1 MKKIILFLFLL
12 LIPIDV
18 EASSASFAVMDSDS
32 GRILA
37 GSNIN
42 ESMLIA
48 STTKIMTAIIALE
61 NSKLTDKYKV
71 GEEIDKV
78 YGSAIYVKK
87 DEILTLEDLLYGLLL
102 RSGNDAAMVIASNVT
117 DYDNFIKLMNKKA
130 ASLEMHNTV
139 FTNPHGLDDDTKNY
153 STAKDLAI
161 LMKYAMENGQ
171 FAKITST
178 KKYKCETNLNIH
190 IWYNKNDLLTEY
202 KFATGG
208 KIGYTKKSGHIFVS
222 SATKED
228 KNLIVVT
235 FKDTDRFNNHE
246 TLYEKYFNMYEKYQI
261 LNRYTFIVDEKQY
274 KKYHLYIKND
284 FYMLLKNSEIKN
296 LKLDIHLAKNKII
309 FGETKIGYVNVML
322 GENII
327 HSENIYGIV
336 DKSKINKIKSLLYF
350 WKK

>member
-102 RSGNDAAMVIASNVT
+102 RSGNDVA
-117 DYDNFIKLMNKKA
+117 L
-130 ASLEMHNTV
+130 TV
-139 FTNPHGLDDDTKNY
+139 KQW
-153 STAKDLAI
+153 KI
-161 LMKYAMENGQ
+161 LIDG
-171 FAKITST
+171 I
-178 KKYKCETNLNIH
+178 
-190 IWYNKNDLLTEY
+190 
-202 KFATGG
+202 
-208 KIGYTKKSGHIFVS
+208 
-222 SATKED
+222 
-228 KNLIVVT
+228 
-235 FKDTDRFNNHE
+235 
-246 TLYEKYFNMYEKYQI
+246 
-261 LNRYTFIVDEKQY
+261 
-274 KKYHLYIKND
+274 
-284 FYMLLKNSEIKN
+284 ML
-296 LKLDIHLAKNKII
+296 
-309 FGETKIGYVNVML
+309 
-322 GENII
+322 
-327 HSENIYGIV
+327 
-336 DKSKINKIKSLLYF
+336 
-350 WKK
+350 